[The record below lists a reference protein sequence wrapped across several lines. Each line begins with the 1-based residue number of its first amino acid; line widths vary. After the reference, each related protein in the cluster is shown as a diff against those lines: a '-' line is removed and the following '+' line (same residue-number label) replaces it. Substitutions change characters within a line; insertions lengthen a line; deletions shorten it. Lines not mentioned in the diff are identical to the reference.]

1 MGERIGIFGGTFDPI
16 HSGHLIVAVNVRDA
30 LALDRVLLVVA
41 NRPWQKVGSREVT
54 PARLRLELAQ
64 AAVAGLE
71 GIEVSDIE
79 IRRGGDSYTAD
90 TLVELK
96 STHPGAELFLI
107 LGADAAR
114 ALPSWERPDEAR
126 RISRLVVVSR
136 PGVEPVSLPEGW
148 NAVEVRVPGIEV
160 SSTDLRARAADG
172 RPLDFLMPPAAI
184 DFVRSRGL
192 YTRSW

>member
-1 MGERIGIFGGTFDPI
+1 MRERIGIFGGTFDPI

-41 NRPWQKVGSREVT
+41 NRPWQKVGAREVT
-54 PARLRLELAQ
+54 PANLRLELAQ

-71 GIEVSDIE
+71 GVEVSDIE

-90 TLVELK
+90 TLAELK
-96 STHPGAELFLI
+96 SSRPDAELFLI

-114 ALPSWERPDEAR
+114 ALPSWERPEEAR

-160 SSTDLRARAADG
+160 SSTELRARAADG

-184 DFVRSRGL
+184 EFVRNRGL

>member
-1 MGERIGIFGGTFDPI
+1 VAMGERIGIFGGTFDPI

-126 RISRLVVVSR
+126 RKEKEKINRR
-136 PGVEPVSLPEGW
+136 K
-148 NAVEVRVPGIEV
+148 N
-160 SSTDLRARAADG
+160 G
-172 RPLDFLMPPAAI
+172 R
-184 DFVRSRGL
+184 R
-192 YTRSW
+192 

>member
-1 MGERIGIFGGTFDPI
+1 
-16 HSGHLIVAVNVRDA
+16 
-30 LALDRVLLVVA
+30 
-41 NRPWQKVGSREVT
+41 
-54 PARLRLELAQ
+54 
-64 AAVAGLE
+64 
-71 GIEVSDIE
+71 VSDIE

-90 TLVELK
+90 TLAELK
-96 STHPGAELFLI
+96 SSRPDAELFLI

-114 ALPSWERPDEAR
+114 ALPSWERPEEAR

-160 SSTDLRARAADG
+160 SSTELRARAADG

-184 DFVRSRGL
+184 EFVRNRGL